1 MIKFRNN
8 IRKAIAE
15 KILTS
20 LDHGGI
26 NKIFRKGTLKM
37 RWLVESAASRIEIA
51 IRPNTSGLVIP
62 SRAIPSHHLLALDII
77 IIHLDDTSEADD
89 AGCFSSPLTS
99 CSVFCSNGGGFL
111 DRPDLEVQFSAHLA
125 KYANNL

>member
-1 MIKFRNN
+1 M
-8 IRKAIAE
+8 
-15 KILTS
+15 
-20 LDHGGI
+20 
-26 NKIFRKGTLKM
+26 IFRKGTLKM

-89 AGCFSSPLTS
+89 AGWFFIP
-99 CSVFCSNGGGFL
+99 
-111 DRPDLEVQFSAHLA
+111 P
-125 KYANNL
+125 